1 MPLLAGNP
9 VFGEYQTM
17 PSRRSRIISP
27 GVPGPARGYPDGVRM
42 KYGGSE
48 ADVLVRP

>member
-17 PSRRSRIISP
+17 PPCRSRIISP
-27 GVPGPARGYPDGVRM
+27 GVPGPVRGYPDGVRM

-48 ADVLVRP
+48 APAGP